1 MSQLRET
8 ERSVAEGSGQAN
20 DSTLSHPM
28 WHILREE
35 PGRYAWGMGHL
46 GLPVAWHGQREREL
60 TPESCSL
67 KHAMIN
73 MYLFIYTFT
82 YIHRYIHK

>member
-35 PGRYAWGMGHL
+35 PGKYAWGMGHL
-46 GLPVAWHGQREREL
+46 GLPVAWHGQREMRN
-60 TPESCSL
+60 
-67 KHAMIN
+67 HG
-73 MYLFIYTFT
+73 LFCPPKASMLAHSRSSSTN
-82 YIHRYIHK
+82 